1 MNPSKAT
8 AFTMRLFVAV
18 GVAVMAIGL
27 VLSGKE
33 HGEDIIWLGMLI
45 LLCSPLLGILT
56 TLIALV
62 SEKDWLWAKVAI
74 VLAVIISAEVAISIL
89 F

>member
-8 AFTMRLFVAV
+8 AFIMRLFVAV
-18 GVAVMAIGL
+18 GVAVMAVGL
-27 VLSGKE
+27 ILFETE
-33 HGEDIIWLGMLI
+33 HGEDIVWLGMLI
-45 LLCSPLLGILT
+45 LLCSPLLGVLT

-62 SEKDWLWAKVAI
+62 SEKDWLWVKVAI
-74 VLAVIISAEVAISIL
+74 VLTVIISAEVIISIL